1 MRGSSRDSRAAVRGK
16 VTLDVVEQEDD
27 PKLRAARYDG
37 IVWPRYARV
46 FGELVLRAVALPP
59 GAAVLDVV
67 CRTGKVAR
75 EILRAMPDATVMALD
90 SDEGFLDATRA
101 RNADEDGRRLFVARQ
116 DDLAHLAFSEGA
128 FTNVVGSL
136 VDRVSNDRRALFAE
150 AWRVLRPGG
159 QLVLSQPLRGS
170 FFELLD
176 MLREVATKY
185 DLTALTER
193 VEQYAHSLPSAEQ
206 WAREAQDS
214 GFVNAA
220 VDEEA
225 LVLGYTSGAE
235 VLGDP
240 ALHMATLPE
249 CQWCAEAAPD
259 PLAVFLQV
267 QHAIDTYFRGRVF
280 ELTVHA
286 GCLSARRGW

>member
-1 MRGSSRDSRAAVRGK
+1 MVA
-16 VTLDVVEQEDD
+16 LDVIEQEDD
-27 PKLRAARYDG
+27 PELRTARYDG

-59 GAAVLDVV
+59 GAAVLDVS
-67 CRTGKVAR
+67 CRTGVVAA
-75 EILRAMPDATVMALD
+75 EILRAMPDSTVMALD
-90 SDEGFLDATRA
+90 SDDGFLDAARA
-101 RNADEDGRRLFVARQ
+101 RSADEDGRRLFVARQ
-116 DDLAHLAFSEGA
+116 DDLVHLAFSEGA

-136 VDRVSNDRRALFAE
+136 VDRATNDRQALFTE
-150 AWRVLRPGG
+150 ARRVLRPGG

-170 FFELLD
+170 FFEILD
-176 MLREVATKY
+176 MLREVATKF
-185 DLTALTER
+185 DITALTER
-193 VEQYAHSLPSAEQ
+193 VEQYAQSLPSAEQ
-206 WAREAQDS
+206 WAREAEES
-214 GFVNAA
+214 GFMDAA
-220 VDEEA
+220 VDEDS

-259 PLAVFLQV
+259 AMAVLYQV

-286 GCLSARRGW
+286 GCLSARRRW

>member
-1 MRGSSRDSRAAVRGK
+1 MIDQ
-16 VTLDVVEQEDD
+16 DED
-27 PKLRAARYDG
+27 PELRAARYDG

-46 FGELVLRAVALPP
+46 FGELVLRAVALPQN
-59 GAAVLDVV
+59 AAVLDVA
-67 CRTGKVAR
+67 CRTGVLSD

-90 SDEGFLDATRA
+90 ADDAFLDAARA
-101 RNADEDGRRLFVARQ
+101 RSADEDGRRLFVARQ
-116 DDLAHLAFSEGA
+116 DDLVHLAFSEGA
-128 FTNVVGSL
+128 FTNLVGSL
-136 VDRVSNDRRALFAE
+136 VDRATNDRQALFAE
-150 AWRVLRPGG
+150 ARRVLRPGG
-159 QLVLSQPLRGS
+159 QIVLSQPLRGS
-170 FFELLD
+170 FLELLD

-185 DLTALTER
+185 DINALTER
-193 VEQYAHSLPSAEQ
+193 VEQYAQSLPSAEQ
-206 WAREAQDS
+206 WAREAEEH
-214 GFVNAA
+214 GFIDAA
-220 VDEEA
+220 VDDDS

-259 PLAVFLQV
+259 PVAVLYQV

-286 GCLSARRGW
+286 GCLSARRDW